1 MCPFEKVRKKII
13 FTLLFIVSAAFSA
26 PTLAPDFNLTTT
38 KGEKVSLDGYLKTQ
52 KPLLVYFTA
61 SWCPT
66 CAKNWPSI
74 NTVYQEYKDKVNF
87 ISISIDPTD
96 TNEVLEKL
104 AKKHNL
110 VFPMV
115 SGQPKLMVDFGVT
128 GQATTIIVN
137 KKGEITFK
145 QRGHIKLP
153 EYKKLLNDAL
163 SSNE

>member
-1 MCPFEKVRKKII
+1 MKKII
-13 FTLLFIVSAAFSA
+13 FTLMIMMSAVFAA
-26 PTLAPDFNLTTT
+26 PTMAPDFSLTTT

-74 NTVYQEYKDKVNF
+74 NTVYKEYKDKVNF
-87 ISISIDPTD
+87 IAISIDPTD
-96 TNEVLEKL
+96 TNSVLKKL
-104 AKKHNL
+104 AKKHDL

-115 SGQPKLMVDFGVT
+115 SGQPKLMVDFGVR

-137 KKGEITFK
+137 PKGKISFME
-145 QRGHIKLP
+145 RGHLTL
-153 EYKKLLNDAL
+153 EDYEKLLSDAIA
-163 SSNE
+163 E